1 MKMMKPILF
10 LFALLTVAFSAQAQD
25 PDITPIGQQFSGNPL
40 QTAVPF
46 MRISPDARSGAM
58 GDVGIALSPDA
69 NAVFWNS
76 AKLPFI
82 DDQAAGI
89 SLSFT
94 PWLSSLDVNDL
105 YIVNAA
111 AYYNLDDNQT
121 ISGMIKYFSL
131 GDVQFRQTGLEDAV
145 TENPQEF
152 AVQLG
157 YSTKLSDIAGLGV
170 NMKYI
175 HSDLAKGQTTGS
187 GSQVEAG
194 NAVAGDVNFY
204 MDPNEA
210 GNMDFAF
217 GATITNLGT
226 KIGYIQ
232 DSQNK
237 DFLPTNLGLGT
248 SFDFGI
254 DEFNSLG
261 LALDVNKLLVPTPEN
276 IFDDTWKDQSVAEAL
291 FGSFGDAPGGFSE
304 EIKEFQASIGA
315 EYNYNDQFFGRA
327 GFFHEDADKGAR
339 QYATLGAGLK
349 YNVANFN
356 FAYLFATGQS
366 QSPLDKTLRFSVDFD
381 IN

>member
-1 MKMMKPILF
+1 MSRIKPILF
-10 LFALLTVAFSAQAQD
+10 FTLALAMAFSAQAQG
-25 PDITPIGQQFSGNPL
+25 PDVTPIGQQFDGNPL

-58 GDVGIALSPDA
+58 GDVGIAIDPDA
-69 NAVFWNS
+69 NAVYWNS

-82 DDQAAGI
+82 EDQQAGV

-94 PWLSSLDVNDL
+94 PWLNNLDVNDL

-111 AYYNLDDNQT
+111 AFYNLDDVQT

-152 AVQLG
+152 AVQMG
-157 YSTKLSDIAGLGV
+157 YSRKLSDVAGLGV
-170 NMKYI
+170 NLKYI

-187 GSQVEAG
+187 GAQVNAAS
-194 NAVAGDVNFY
+194 AVAGDVNFY
-204 MDPNEA
+204 LDPAEA
-210 GNMDFAF
+210 GNADWAF
-217 GATITNLGT
+217 GATLSNLGT
-226 KIGYIQ
+226 KIGYIEG
-232 DSQNK
+232 SSNK

-248 SFDFGI
+248 SLGINVNEYNTLNFAVDF
-254 DEFNSLG
+254 
-261 LALDVNKLLVPTPEN
+261 NKLLVPTPEN
-276 IFDDTWKDQSVAEAL
+276 ILDESWKEKGVAEAI
-291 FGSFGDAPGGFSE
+291 FSSFGDAPDGFSE
-304 EIKEFQASIGA
+304 EIK
-315 EYNYNDQFFGRA
+315 FFGRA
-327 GFFHEDADKGAR
+327 GFFFEDESKGAR
-339 QYATLGAGLK
+339 QYATIGAGLK

-366 QSPLDKTLRFSVDFD
+366 QSPLDKTLRFSIDFD